1 MDNRIPSGL
10 LYLSRPW
17 RVLGILILIS
27 VFGGCIGKE
36 SQPSEE
42 LPTRAVGDDN
52 LTYNLTLAQNYN
64 TSEPIS
70 NISELSS
77 NQVSLIVR
85 SDEVNKSGKLPI
97 TLKITNPVL
106 NETVL
111 TAIVPE
117 FAPEWYNQVNITTSN
132 STWNRTFNI
141 NLMQLGNSSYLL
153 MLVQISQN
161 NTVVKRGAW
170 NITFGAPAVRGV
182 AGFESQGR
190 NSPDKI
196 PSDNK

>member
-1 MDNRIPSGL
+1 M
-10 LYLSRPW
+10 PW

-36 SQPSEE
+36 SQPGEE
-42 LPTRAVGDDN
+42 LPTQPVGED
-52 LTYNLTLAQNYN
+52 NLTLAQNDYN

-70 NISELSS
+70 NTSKISS
-77 NQVSLIVR
+77 NQISLVVR
-85 SDEVNKSGKLPI
+85 SDEINKSGKLPV

-132 STWNRTFNI
+132 RTWTRTFNM
-141 NLMQLGNSSYLL
+141 NLMQLGNSSYVLI
-153 MLVQISQN
+153 LVQISQN

-170 NITFGAPAVRGV
+170 NITLGAPAVRGV
-182 AGFESQGR
+182 AGFDSQGR

-196 PSDNK
+196 PGDNK

>member
-10 LYLSRPW
+10 LSLSRPW

-27 VFGGCIGKE
+27 VLGGCIGKE
-36 SQPSEE
+36 SQPGEE
-42 LPTRAVGDDN
+42 LPARAGGEE
-52 LTYNLTLAQNYN
+52 NLTLAQNDYN

-70 NISELSS
+70 NTSELSS
-77 NQVSLIVR
+77 NQISLIVR
-85 SDEVNKSGKLPI
+85 SDELNKSGKLPI

-132 STWNRTFNI
+132 RTWTRTFNI
-141 NLMQLGNSSYLL
+141 NLTPLGNSSYVL
-153 MLVQISQN
+153 MLVQISLN

-190 NSPDKI
+190 NSPDSGRQQIK
-196 PSDNK
+196 